1 MIMKESTHHSSYN
14 LPKLLEYKNG
24 LVFVLCLSLAIK
36 IILALFTKVI
46 NPDGVLYITAA
57 QHFASGDFKAGLAIY
72 PMPAYSLF
80 IVLVHFLVRDWIIA
94 ALTVNIVMS
103 VSILIPLYLLTKN
116 LFDQRAAFWA
126 CVAFAL
132 SPLPNHW
139 SIEIIRGP
147 SFMFFF
153 GWAAYFGHCA
163 SQTGK
168 LSLFSL
174 AALFAMLSA
183 MFRVEGLIFFPCSI
197 LFLTALL
204 LRRANDRISKIKG
217 ICILVAFPLVSAATL
232 FLLLGSSWSSYS
244 RLSELIQKAQSLFSL
259 GFLDNYKLI
268 HQQLKTLGAG
278 SYGNS
283 FTVFASRY
291 LQTIYLIGLLEL
303 FIKVLFPAYLIP
315 LVLGFKHSKL
325 RNRGFILFLSG
336 CYVLSIYLYLISMN
350 TVSDRFVF
358 VPSALLYPWIGVG
371 LDRLY
376 AFLKRS
382 RKPFVLGAVLFLI
395 FLCAPLYRSARV
407 LWKQDD
413 VVKVAGKWLAEV
425 PEFKGKK
432 MIATDARVPFYAD
445 RRSGYI
451 RYGDSS
457 SHHGIEE
464 VALANNVDIV
474 IIRKSIK
481 RKDSFP
487 KLQHFKKV
495 KEILG
500 SKSIVVIYL
509 SGDLPSGD
517 SPKSTDGERTY

>member
-1 MIMKESTHHSSYN
+1 MEESSHHSSYN

-24 LVFVLCLSLAIK
+24 LVFVLCLSLIIK

-57 QHFASGDFKAGLAIY
+57 QHFASGDFRAGLAIY
-72 PMPAYSLF
+72 PMPAYSLL
-80 IVLVHFLVRDWIIA
+80 ILLTHLLIRDWIIA
-94 ALTVNIVMS
+94 ALTVNIVMT

-139 SIEIIRGP
+139 SIEVIRGP

-153 GWAAYFGHCA
+153 AWAAYFGHRA
-163 SQTGK
+163 IQTGK

-174 AALFAMLSA
+174 AALSAMLSA

-197 LFLTALL
+197 LFLIFLL
-204 LRRANDRISKIKG
+204 LGRANDRIARIKG
-217 ICILVAFPLVSAATL
+217 TCILVAFPLVIGATL
-232 FLLLGSSWSSYS
+232 LLVLGSSWSSYS
-244 RLSELIQKAQSLFSL
+244 RLSELIQKAQNLFSL

-336 CYVLSIYLYLISMN
+336 FYLLFIYLYLISMN
-350 TVSDRFVF
+350 TVNDRFVF
-358 VPSALLYPWIGVG
+358 VPSSLLYPWIGAG

-376 AFLKRS
+376 ALFKRS
-382 RKPFVLGAVLFLI
+382 RKPLVVGAILLLI
-395 FLCAPLYRSARV
+395 FVCAPTYRSVRV

-413 VVKVAGKWLAEV
+413 VVKVAGRWLAGV

-432 MIATDARVPFYAD
+432 MIATDARIPFYAD

-451 RYGDSS
+451 RYGDSR

-487 KLQHFKKV
+487 KLQHYKRV

-500 SKSIVVIYL
+500 SKSLVVIYF

-517 SPKSTDGERTY
+517 STKRNE

>member
-1 MIMKESTHHSSYN
+1 MIMEESTHHSSYN

-24 LVFVLCLSLAIK
+24 LVFVLCLSLGIK

-46 NPDGVLYITAA
+46 NPDGVVYIAAA
-57 QHFASGDFKAGLAIY
+57 QQFASGDFRAGLATY
-72 PMPAYSLF
+72 PMPAYSLL
-80 IVLVHFLVRDWIIA
+80 ILLVHFFIRDWIIA
-94 ALTVNIVMS
+94 ALTINIVMS

-139 SIEIIRGP
+139 SVEVIRGP
-147 SFMFFF
+147 SFMCFFA
-153 GWAAYFGHCA
+153 WAAYFGHRA
-163 SQTGK
+163 IQTGK

-183 MFRVEGLIFFPCSI
+183 AFRVEGLLFFPCSI
-197 LFLTALL
+197 LFLIGLI
-204 LRRANDRISKIKG
+204 LRRANDRIARIKG
-217 ICILVAFPLVSAATL
+217 ICILVAFPLGIAATL
-232 FLLLGSSWSSYS
+232 FLVLGSNWASYS
-244 RLSELIQKAQSLFSL
+244 RLSELIQRVQSLLSL
-259 GFLDNYKLI
+259 RFLDNYKLI
-268 HQQLKTLGAG
+268 HEQLNTLGGG

-283 FTVFASRY
+283 FTEIARRY

-315 LVLGFKHSKL
+315 LVLGFKHSEL

-336 CYVLSIYLYLISMN
+336 CYLMFIYLYLISMN
-350 TVSDRFVF
+350 NVNDRFVF
-358 VPSALLYPWIGVG
+358 VPTSLLYPWIGVG
-371 LDRLY
+371 MDRLY
-376 AFLKRS
+376 AFFKRS
-382 RKPFVLGAVLFLI
+382 RKPFVLGVILLLI
-395 FLCAPLYRSARV
+395 FLCAPIYRSVRV

-413 VVKVAGKWLAEV
+413 VVKIAGKWLAEV

-432 MIATDARVPFYAD
+432 MIATDARIPFYAD

-451 RYGDSS
+451 RYGDSH
-457 SHHGIEE
+457 SHHGIEG
-464 VALANNVDIV
+464 VALSNNVDIV

-481 RKDSFP
+481 RKNSIP
-487 KLQHFKKV
+487 ELQHFKRV

-500 SKSIVVIYL
+500 SKSIVVIYF
-509 SGDLPSGD
+509 SGDLPGGD
-517 SPKSTDGERTY
+517 STGSTDG